1 MNPKSAVDEIGLA
14 IKKRISRQMLIA
26 FVSCC
31 VVGVLTYGYM
41 MTHHF
46 LTYDSMWNLYSAQ
59 DGLASGRQFLTY
71 ACAISSYYDF
81 PYLNGILA
89 IFYLAI
95 TSVIL
100 VELFQIKND
109 ICIVLISGLVVAFPS
124 VISTFCYTFTV
135 DGYMLAVLLIT
146 LALLLTERRKYG
158 CIGGAILLGVSLGIY
173 QAYLTYVMLLCVM
186 LLLLQI
192 LEEKKMKAVWTKIGR
207 YICMG
212 GGGYAFYLLT
222 LKMMLAVKG
231 VTLSGYQGT
240 DGINGLSFSLL
251 VKGIWTAYKKFFA
264 FLLTG
269 KALTVTNAMTL
280 AVTVMIILG
289 ICIYLYL
296 FLVKKCGKNLWK
308 LFLAGV
314 LVLSIPLCGS
324 IISVIS
330 PDAFYHTLMW
340 TGWCVP
346 FIFVIV
352 LVEKMSAYREKREG
366 LIKKGVSVAAFVS
379 CAVLIFEFIKVANIV
394 GFNMEERYEKN
405 YALALRIVQRLEE
418 TPGYQHG
425 MKVAILGGEP
435 SETIFPPTEIT
446 GGDLRGYFGTHGD
459 YSLNSSEKFA
469 VFMAHYMNVTIR
481 TIDQTEEIDLTYTEE
496 FLEMPYFPDSD
507 SIRKIDDVWVV
518 RLNG

>member
-1 MNPKSAVDEIGLA
+1 MGTKSAVDEIGLA
-14 IKKRISRQMLIA
+14 IKKRISSQMIIA
-26 FVSCC
+26 FISCC
-31 VVGVLTYGYM
+31 VVGVMTYGYF

-46 LTYDSMWNLYSAQ
+46 VTYDSMWNLYSKQ
-59 DGLASGRQFLTY
+59 DAISSGRQFLTY

-95 TSVIL
+95 TAVII
-100 VELFQIKND
+100 VELFQIKNG
-109 ICIVLISGLVVAFPS
+109 ICAALVSGLLVAFPS
-124 VISTFCYTFTV
+124 VISTFCYTYTV

-146 LALLLTERRKYG
+146 LALLITERKKYG
-158 CIGGAILLGVSLGIY
+158 FIGGAILLGISLGIY
-173 QAYLTYVMLLCVM
+173 QAYLSYVMLLCVM

-192 LEEKKMKAVWTKIGR
+192 LEAKKIKDIWIKIGR
-207 YICMG
+207 YVCMG

-222 LKMMLAVKG
+222 LHIMMAIKG
-231 VTLSGYQGT
+231 VSLSGYQGT
-240 DGINGLSFSLL
+240 DAISGFSFSLL
-251 VKGIWTAYKKFFA
+251 PKGILTAYKKFFA

-269 KALTVTNAMTL
+269 KAITVNKAMTL

-289 ICIYLYL
+289 VCIYLYL
-296 FLVKKCGKNLWK
+296 FGAKKCGRNLWK
-308 LFLAGV
+308 IFMTGV

-340 TGWCVP
+340 YSWCVP
-346 FIFVIV
+346 FLFVIV
-352 LVEKMSAYREKREG
+352 LVERMSEYSGKREG
-366 LIKKGVSVAAFVS
+366 LIKKWVTVTAFVS
-379 CAVLIFEFIKVANIV
+379 CAILIFEFSKTANLV

-405 YALALRIVQRLEE
+405 YAIALRIVERLEE

-446 GGDLRGYFGTHGD
+446 GGDLRGYFGSHGD

-469 VFMAHYMNVTIR
+469 VFMAHYMNVTLR
-481 TIDQTEEIDLTYTEE
+481 TIDESEEIALTYTEE

-518 RLNG
+518 KLNG